1 MKENNTKTF
10 FSAVDCTGHGV
21 PGAFMSIIG
30 NNGLNKCVDE
40 FHLPSPSLILDSLSE
55 IVEKTFIYKGEG
67 QVKDGMDISLVA
79 IPKQGNILEFSG
91 ANNPLY
97 IVRKP
102 EQGELVVD
110 GETIAPNILHNKLHL
125 FEIKACKQPIGHY
138 EGRIPFKNSSV
149 ELMEGDAIYSF
160 TDGFPD
166 QFGGEKGKKF
176 KYKPFKRLLLEVN
189 SLPYQEQKLTL
200 EKTLFDWKGT
210 LEQVDDICIF
220 YYKWTNS

>member
-1 MKENNTKTF
+1 MVLFRERKLRKEKKILEEKVAKRTHEVVVQKEEIEEQRTEIMDSISYAKRLQKAILLPEEEIRNALPESFVLFLPKDLVSGDFYWMKENNTKTF

-91 ANNPLY
+91 ANNPCTSSENL
-97 IVRKP
+97 
-102 EQGELVVD
+102 
-110 GETIAPNILHNKLHL
+110 NKVSLWL
-125 FEIKACKQPIGHY
+125 MAKQ
-138 EGRIPFKNSSV
+138 
-149 ELMEGDAIYSF
+149 
-160 TDGFPD
+160 
-166 QFGGEKGKKF
+166 
-176 KYKPFKRLLLEVN
+176 
-189 SLPYQEQKLTL
+189 
-200 EKTLFDWKGT
+200 
-210 LEQVDDICIF
+210 
-220 YYKWTNS
+220 